1 MSEIAAEVT
10 KETTAIEGSPAKTSR
25 FPAIDFD
32 SIRKSPAFIPGLV
45 ALGVLFLAFWEL
57 FRKLPD
63 MWFAGDGYYSHGAL
77 VPFITGYVIYRWW
90 PRLKDIP
97 VRPFVG
103 AIIPVLLT
111 GWLLFAGVRIEQ
123 VQILSVSFV
132 LMLLAGI
139 WFVAGGRWLF
149 ALMGPTVYLLFGL
162 PIWSHVID
170 TYTNPLQQIS
180 TDVSYALLQLT
191 GFTPYK
197 YDSTTIHLS
206 NFTLDV
212 GVPCSGLKL
221 VIAVSAFT
229 VFFMMIGRLKWWGNL
244 MMAISVLP
252 LCLFINGLRI
262 TLIGVV
268 GNMYGSEAGH
278 QFHDYSG
285 YITLLVCFFL
295 LFKLARLLGWED

>member
-1 MSEIAAEVT
+1 M
-10 KETTAIEGSPAKTSR
+10 PA
-25 FPAIDFD
+25 FDFD
-32 SIRKSPAFIPGLV
+32 AIRRSPAFIPILV
-45 ALGVLFLAFWEL
+45 GIATVILTFWDL
-57 FRKLPD
+57 VNKLPD

-77 VPFITGYVIYRWW
+77 VPFISGYVVYRWW
-90 PRLKDIP
+90 PKLKDIP
-97 VRPFVG
+97 VKPFYP
-103 AIIPVLLT
+103 AIIPLVLT

-123 VQILSVSFV
+123 IQILSISLVM
-132 LMLLAGI
+132 MLIWSI
-139 WFVAGGRWLF
+139 WFVAGGRWMWSL
-149 ALMGPTVYLLFGL
+149 LGPSAYLLFGL

-180 TDVSYALLQLT
+180 TNISYGMLKLS
-191 GFTPYK
+191 GFDPYK
-197 YDSTTIHLS
+197 QDNTTIHLP

-244 MMAISVLP
+244 MMTAAVLP

-268 GNMYGSEAGH
+268 GNMYGEEAGH